1 MTDKELRE
9 FLGLMNENWV
19 CVCEGCTRAKKNIR
33 TLIDRAP
40 TKGEARLAWKKA
52 KSGFYNKEGCEC
64 QNCKESRDAMRI
76 IIRVLGI
83 EEGK

>member
-1 MTDKELRE
+1 MSDKELRE

-33 TLIDRAP
+33 TLIDRQP
-40 TKGEARLAWKKA
+40 TEEEAIMVKEMLLESEKDYCCCPGCKRKG
-52 KSGFYNKEGCEC
+52 
-64 QNCKESRDAMRI
+64 D
-76 IIRVLGI
+76 IIRKALGI